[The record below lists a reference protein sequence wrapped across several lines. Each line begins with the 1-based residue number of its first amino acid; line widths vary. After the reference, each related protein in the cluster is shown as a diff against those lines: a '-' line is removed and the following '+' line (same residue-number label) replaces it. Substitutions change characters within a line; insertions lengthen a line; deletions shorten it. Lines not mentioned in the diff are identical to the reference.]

1 MPKVRHQET
10 MVFDIADKIHLEPVP
25 EPPALKPAVHP
36 SARGASHGAGWK
48 TVALSCLA
56 LLLLTTSGLAFY
68 AFHRVSVLNEQLQ
81 ESLTRMS
88 DKVQRLESGIRFD
101 SRRQQ
106 LLLGIRDEIIKANPR
121 ISLNEAYQFSEWL
134 LKACEKYPSV
144 DPLMFLSIGIVE
156 SGFNPTATSVASAR
170 GLYQIWPSTGRML
183 ARALDWEYTDA
194 LLYDPQKNTEMAALY
209 LDILF
214 SAYNDPRMV
223 LAEYNGGPIN
233 AGYLRAGSGQAAAE
247 TREYVDKVLDVHQR
261 LKRTFEAGLHVQLDL
276 MHLDGSR
283 EGKALPPL
291 PPSLPSASASN
302 APPPTTVLQ

>member
-1 MPKVRHQET
+1 MPKARHQET
-10 MVFDIADKIHLEPVP
+10 MVFDIAEKIHLEPVP
-25 EPPALKPAVHP
+25 EAPVLKQHSVHTP
-36 SARGASHGAGWK
+36 GRGTATGAGWK

-68 AFHRVSVLNEQLQ
+68 AFHRVSSLNEELRVA
-81 ESLTRMS
+81 LGRMN
-88 DKVQRLESGIRFD
+88 DKIQRLESGINFD

-106 LLLGIRDEIIKANPR
+106 LLLGIRNEIMKTSPR
-121 ISLNEAYQFSEWL
+121 IGLNEAYQYSEWL

-144 DPLMFLSIGIVE
+144 DPLMFLSIGVVE
-156 SGFNPTATSVASAR
+156 SGFNPNATSAASAR
-170 GLYQIWPSTGRML
+170 GLYQIWPTTGRML

-194 LLYDPQKNTEMAALY
+194 LLFDPQKNTEMAALY

-261 LKRTFEAGLHVQLDL
+261 LKRTFDVGLNVRLDL
-276 MHLDGSR
+276 MHMDGNR
-283 EGKALPPL
+283 EGKVLPSL
-291 PPSLPSASASN
+291 PPSLAPATASAP
-302 APPPTTVLQ
+302 AQTTVLQ